1 MTLARR
7 ATLGILGDGQ
17 LGRMLAQAAQRRG
30 FRVHG
35 FGQDRQSPLAQV
47 TPQFTCAPF
56 EDRCALESFAANC
69 DQVTAEFENVPVN
82 ALEITRCQPAASIFA
97 LAQDRLQEKQA
108 AAAAGLR
115 TAPHF
120 AIDSFRD
127 MAHASEHTK
136 GQGVLKTRRFGYD
149 GKGQWRVEPTTDL
162 ATLWSQTPKND
173 LLWEGLID
181 FAFETS
187 ALVVRNASGQMVTF
201 PCGENRHHNGILNQS
216 HVPGQVTPEIEAK
229 AQQWSRNLAES
240 LNLVGLLAL
249 EFFVLDDHS
258 LVFNEMAPR
267 PHNSGH
273 WTLEACDQS
282 QFDLAISALAG
293 QPLRPPIQLSPA
305 VMTNLFGDDIC
316 HPRGGDKCFWHDY
329 GKANPRAGR
338 KMGHMTQLIEPDTNP
353 HA

>member
-30 FRVHG
+30 FCVHG
-35 FGQDRQSPLAQV
+35 FGQDPQSPLAQV
-47 TPQFTCAPF
+47 TNQFTCAPF
-56 EDRCALESFAANC
+56 EDQGALAGFAARC
-69 DQVTAEFENVPVN
+69 DQVTAEFENVPVQ
-82 ALEITRCQPAASIFA
+82 ALEITQCQPAASIFA
-97 LAQDRLQEKQA
+97 LAQDRLQEKHA

-115 TAPHF
+115 TAPFF
-120 AIDSFRD
+120 AIDAFAD
-127 MAHASEHTK
+127 MQHAATQTE
-136 GQGVLKTRRFGYD
+136 GQGVLKTRRLGYD
-149 GKGQWRVEPTTDL
+149 GKGQWRIDPTTDL
-162 ATLWSQTPKND
+162 AALWSRTPKND

-187 ALVVRNASGQMVTF
+187 ALVVRNAAGQMVTF
-201 PCGENRHHNGILNQS
+201 PCGENRHRKGVLHQS
-216 HVPGQVTPEIEAK
+216 CVPGQVTPEIEAK
-229 AQQWSRNLAES
+229 AQQWSRDLAES
-240 LNLVGLLAL
+240 LELVGLLAL
-249 EFFVLDDHS
+249 EFFVLDDRS

-282 QFDLAISALAG
+282 QFDLTISALVG

-316 HPRGGDKCFWHDY
+316 HPKAGVKCFWHDY
-329 GKANPRAGR
+329 GKVDPKAGR
-338 KMGHMTQLIEPDTNP
+338 KMGHMTQLME
-353 HA
+353 A